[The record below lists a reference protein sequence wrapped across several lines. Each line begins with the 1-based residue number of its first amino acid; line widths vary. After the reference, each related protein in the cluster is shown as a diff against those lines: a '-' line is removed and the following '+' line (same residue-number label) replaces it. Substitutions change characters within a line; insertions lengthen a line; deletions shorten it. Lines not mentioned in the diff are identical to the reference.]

1 MEKTLINID
10 QTVMSLNAEERER
23 LFRIVTDNI
32 DIFRKVLPN
41 NPLLAFIAGDS
52 NTMGEAQAHPLV
64 QHLTS
69 WQGTQND

>member
-10 QTVMSLNAEERER
+10 QTVMGLTTEERER

-41 NPLLAFIAGDS
+41 NPLLAYIAGDS
-52 NTMGEAQAHPLV
+52 STMGDAQEHPLV
-64 QHLTS
+64 QHLNA
-69 WQGTQND
+69 WQNTQND